1 MQTGGSFPEPVPV
14 PGDRLGRTPP
24 RSLPQPFHR
33 AVACGAGPVNTDGL
47 AVLYAPETSV
57 KDRTPPVSDAG
68 TGAVGCRSDFDTA
81 LVEHRPELLR
91 YLRRRMGDG
100 ELAEDLAQETLSRMM
115 KYREARDI
123 DDRRLMLFRIANNLV
138 LEFQR
143 TRGRR
148 HAAAHVSL
156 ADAGPLPAEG
166 PSTEAIVDAQRAVDL
181 LLKHTIAA
189 LPPKCRLAFM
199 LNRFDGLSY
208 PQVAERMGI
217 SVKMV
222 EKHITRALLACRAA
236 VGEREY

>member
-1 MQTGGSFPEPVPV
+1 M
-14 PGDRLGRTPP
+14 
-24 RSLPQPFHR
+24 
-33 AVACGAGPVNTDGL
+33 
-47 AVLYAPETSV
+47 
-57 KDRTPPVSDAG
+57 KDRTPPVSNASAG
-68 TGAVGCRSDFDTA
+68 AAGCCADFDTA

-91 YLRRRMGDG
+91 YLRRRLGDG
-100 ELAEDLAQETLSRMM
+100 EAAEDLAQETLSRMM
-115 KYREARDI
+115 KYRQARDI

-143 TRGRR
+143 ARGRHR
-148 HAAAHVSL
+148 AAAHVSL

-166 PSTEAIVDAQRAVDL
+166 PSTETIVDAQRAVDL
-181 LLKHTIAA
+181 LLKHTITG

-208 PQVAERMGI
+208 PQVAARMGI